1 MRNRTTGKLRSLD
14 SLLGIVG
21 GLGLG
26 LASTLHCAGMCGG
39 LSASLLHF
47 GAARTSGDAIRIAV
61 LTHAGR
67 IISYSLAGA
76 IAGGIG
82 TPAMAWLDREVAF
95 RLAQWASAVALM
107 WIGLSTAGLLPS
119 LSVLD
124 RLLAPVSNVL
134 ARAALPR
141 SHRYATALAGG
152 LAWGMMPCAMVYGA
166 LFTALLS
173 GSSIGGSTIMLAFG
187 VGTLPGLAA
196 TVAGYRSLTALA
208 SHREL
213 RLAAGL
219 AIGILGFLTVWIPH
233 VDSGAICAP
242 GTPSVLTE
250 VNTGTHRFP

>member
-1 MRNRTTGKLRSLD
+1 MEP
-14 SLLGIVG
+14 LLGIAG

-47 GAARTSGDAIRIAV
+47 GNARSATDAIRIAA
-61 LTHAGR
+61 LTHTGR
-67 IISYSLAGA
+67 IISYALAGA
-76 IAGGIG
+76 LAGSIG

-95 RLAQWASAVALM
+95 RLAQWASAAALM

-119 LSVLD
+119 ISVLD

-134 ARAALPR
+134 ARAPLPR
-141 SHRYATALAGG
+141 SHRYVTALVGG

-173 GSSIGGSTIMLAFG
+173 GSALGGGTIMLAFG

-208 SHREL
+208 EHREL

-219 AIGILGFLTVWIPH
+219 AIGLLGFLTVWVPH
-233 VDSGAICAP
+233 ADSGAICAP
-242 GTPSVLTE
+242 DARSELTQ
-250 VNTGTHRFP
+250 VNSGPRHLP

>member
-1 MRNRTTGKLRSLD
+1 ME
-14 SLLGIVG
+14 SLLGIAG

-47 GAARTSGDAIRIAV
+47 GGAHDARETLRIAALNHV
-61 LTHAGR
+61 GR
-67 IISYSLAGA
+67 IVSYSLAGA
-76 IAGGIG
+76 LAGSIG
-82 TPAMAWLDREVAF
+82 TPAMAWLDRDVAF

-134 ARAALPR
+134 ARVHLPR
-141 SHRYATALAGG
+141 SNRYAAALAGG

-173 GSSIGGSTIMLAFG
+173 GSALGGAGIMLAFG
-187 VGTLPGLAA
+187 AGTLPGLAA
-196 TVAGYRSLTALA
+196 TAVGYKSLTALA

-219 AIGILGFLTVWIPH
+219 AIGLLGFLTVWVPH
-233 VDSGAICAP
+233 GTSGAICAP
-242 GTPSVLTE
+242 GTPSQLTQ
-250 VNTGTHRFP
+250 VNSGSPHLP